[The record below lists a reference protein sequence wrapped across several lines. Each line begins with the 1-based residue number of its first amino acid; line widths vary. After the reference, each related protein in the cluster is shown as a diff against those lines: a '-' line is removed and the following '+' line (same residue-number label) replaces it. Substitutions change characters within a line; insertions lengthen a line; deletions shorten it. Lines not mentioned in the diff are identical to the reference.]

1 MTSVPPPISR
11 LADLMASFDP
21 MWSLC
26 GGWAVDAW
34 VGHQTREHEDVDI
47 AVFGEDQ
54 RAIFDQLRGWKLI
67 AHDTLVA
74 GDSSEVWN
82 GRPLELPAHIH
93 GDSHDGFNLE
103 VFPNERSKGDWVLSR
118 EPFLTV
124 PVARCVE
131 QSDWGLPTLVPEL
144 LLYFKATEYFGE
156 EGYDRPHDE
165 LDFFTLLDRLTESPR
180 LWLWDAVSLVHPSH
194 PWLDRFSI

>member
-21 MWSLC
+21 IWSLC

-34 VGHQTREHEDVDI
+34 IGHQTREHEDVDI
-47 AVFGEDQ
+47 AVFDDDQ

-67 AHDTLVA
+67 AHDTLIE
-74 GDSSEVWN
+74 GDSSEIWN
-82 GRPLELPAHIH
+82 GRRLELPAHIH
-93 GDSHDGFNLE
+93 ADSHDGFNLE
-103 VFPNERSKGDWVLSR
+103 VLLNERSNGDWVLSR

-124 PVARCVE
+124 PAARCVE
-131 QSDWGLPTLVPEL
+131 PSDWGLPTLVPEL

-156 EGYDRPHDE
+156 EGYDRPQDE

-180 LWLWDAVSLVHPSH
+180 LWLRDAVSLVHPGH

>member
-21 MWSLC
+21 IWSLC

-34 VGHQTREHEDVDI
+34 IGYQTREHEDVDI
-47 AVFGEDQ
+47 AVFDDDQ

-74 GDSSEVWN
+74 GDTGEPWN

-93 GDSHDGFNLE
+93 ADSHDGFNLE
-103 VFPNERSKGDWVLSR
+103 VLLNERSNGDWVLSR

-124 PVARCVE
+124 PVAHCAE
-131 QSDWGLPTLVPEL
+131 PSAWGLPTLVPEL

-180 LWLWDAVSLVHPSH
+180 LWLRDTVSLVHPSH